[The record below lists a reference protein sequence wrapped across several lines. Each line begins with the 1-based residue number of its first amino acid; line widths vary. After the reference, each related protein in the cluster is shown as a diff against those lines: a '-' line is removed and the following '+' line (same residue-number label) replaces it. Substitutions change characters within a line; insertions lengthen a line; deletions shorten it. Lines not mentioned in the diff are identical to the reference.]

1 MRLLM
6 IKKSDVCDLV
16 AEALGVSKSLVN
28 EDSSSADFA
37 EWDSLGHLTILGE
50 LDEKFSDYYEE
61 SEELSSALSVK
72 EIFTALNI

>member
-1 MRLLM
+1 M